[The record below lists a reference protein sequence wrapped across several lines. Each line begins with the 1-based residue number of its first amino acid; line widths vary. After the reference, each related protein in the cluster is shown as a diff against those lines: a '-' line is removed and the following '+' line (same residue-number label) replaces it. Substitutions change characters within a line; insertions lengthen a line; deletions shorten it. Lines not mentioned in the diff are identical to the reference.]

1 MTSFDFIPGFTEQH
15 GAAVETIEATAAN
28 TASRIERESAALVRP
43 DGTPRHTPEEHAERL
58 QAIVQAAT
66 DEYDRL
72 TARHAQQAEET
83 VADAE
88 RRLTLLGGSDPLD
101 ALTDAERHQAAAR
114 REFVR
119 EDTLGM
125 DPGALAARVRAVVAS
140 GDKVT
145 AVLINRYLKERTAGT
160 NPALTAAHE
169 ALTAFLGIDGRLQRE
184 RDIEAEIRRAKA
196 LAAVVD
202 GGRSAV
208 DGRHERMVSDMRRRA
223 GVGI

>member
-1 MTSFDFIPGFTEQH
+1 M
-15 GAAVETIEATAAN
+15 
-28 TASRIERESAALVRP
+28 
-43 DGTPRHTPEEHAERL
+43 
-58 QAIVQAAT
+58 
-66 DEYDRL
+66 
-72 TARHAQQAEET
+72 ARYARQAEET
-83 VADAE
+83 VAAAE
-88 RRLTLLGGSDPLD
+88 KKLTLLGGADPLD
-101 ALTDAERHQAAAR
+101 ALTDAERQQAAAR

-125 DPGALAARVRAVVAS
+125 DPGALAARVRAVVAA

-145 AVLINRYLKERTAGT
+145 AVLISRYLKERTAGT

-184 RDIEAEIRRAKA
+184 RDLEAEIRRAKA

-208 DGRHERMVSDMRRRA
+208 DGRHTAMVAGVRRRA
-223 GVGI
+223 GLVI